1 MLSLKVLVPFSHLQ
15 QLARPSRR
23 PFAAAFREGRRFRR
37 ESATWSLDRRREWML
52 QRLRKLV
59 RRAYHETVYYRELFD
74 RIGFDP
80 HASFSFEDYARLPV
94 LEREDVQRAGASLV
108 SRAIPADQLRK
119 DATGGS
125 TGVPTEIWLGPEERG
140 WRESGGEY
148 FMERFGVPSGSRTG
162 SLWGH
167 HLDPMASDS
176 LRDRYRDFV
185 ANARWFDCLRLS
197 PAVLERYHQE
207 FSRFRPASIVAYA
220 SALAHLAEYLL
231 EQGLKPNYPTRCMV
245 TGAEKLLPYH
255 RAAIE
260 MVFSK
265 PVHERY
271 GSRDAGYIAFQMA
284 PWQSL
289 DYEVDW
295 ANILVEPESD
305 EPDSAILV
313 TKLHSD
319 GMPMLRYRVGD
330 LGRFP
335 EGSEPGKPVFVLHE
349 VLGRETDRI
358 WLPDGRWITG
368 LQIPHLIKDFPV
380 YEYMCQQ
387 RADYGVELKI
397 VPKNGFG
404 EDSRQQILALLEPN
418 LPGLSVSIT
427 LTDQIPRTRANKWRP
442 VVSEVKSGE
451 SSR

>member
-1 MLSLKVLVPFSHLQ
+1 
-15 QLARPSRR
+15 
-23 PFAAAFREGRRFRR
+23 
-37 ESATWSLDRRREWML
+37 ML
-52 QRLRKLV
+52 QRLRV
-59 RRAYHETVYYRELFD
+59 IAREAYRETVYYRELFD

-80 HASFSFEDYARLPV
+80 RTNFSFEDFARLPV
-94 LEREDVQRAGASLV
+94 LEREDVQQAGTGLV
-108 SRAIPADQLRK
+108 SSAVPADQLRK

-140 WRESGGEY
+140 WKESGGEH
-148 FMERFGVPSGSRTG
+148 FMQRYGVPSGTRIG

-167 HLDPMASDS
+167 HLDPVASDS
-176 LRDRYRDFV
+176 LRDRYQTFV
-185 ANARWFDCLRLS
+185 TNARWFDCLRFS
-197 PAVLERYHQE
+197 PEVIARYHQE
-207 FSRFRPASIVAYA
+207 LSQYRPACIVAYA
-220 SALAHLAEYLL
+220 SALGHLAEYLL
-231 EQGLKPNYPTRCMV
+231 EHGLKPNYPTRCMV
-245 TGAEKLLPYH
+245 TGAEKLLPQH

-260 MVFSK
+260 KAFSA

-284 PWQSL
+284 PWQTL

-295 ANILVEPESD
+295 ANILVEPETNG
-305 EPDSAILV
+305 PDPAILV
-313 TKLHSD
+313 TKLHAD

-335 EGSEPGKPVFVLHE
+335 TGSEPGEPVFVLHE

-368 LQIPHLIKDFPV
+368 LQIPHLLKDFRV

-387 RADYGVELKI
+387 RGDYSVELKI
-397 VPKNGFG
+397 VPKKGFG
-404 EDSRQQILALLEPN
+404 EDCRQKILALLTPN

-427 LTDQIPRTRANKWRP
+427 LTDQIPRTKANKWRP
-442 VVSEVKSGE
+442 VVSEVRPGTGE